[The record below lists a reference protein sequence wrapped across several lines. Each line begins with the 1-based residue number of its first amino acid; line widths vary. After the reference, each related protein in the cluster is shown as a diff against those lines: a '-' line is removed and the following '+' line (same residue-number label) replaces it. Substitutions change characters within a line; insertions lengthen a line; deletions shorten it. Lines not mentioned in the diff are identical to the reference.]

1 MDDLIHPFYTI
12 SNSSMIKYY
21 DGIPHKKPFIQKIKE
36 LWEEDRS
43 FLGYIDYL
51 DNRKHTEHFESLPN
65 GYYMIEL
72 CRNYYLRIY
81 SRNNDCFTGMEAL
94 YCDDLSSFIPEDC
107 LPLDRGK
114 CVFWKDKVNQLA
126 RKAIDTWSSCA
137 IRLGLIRD
145 MRIFIAKLLWNER
158 HLWCP

>member
-1 MDDLIHPFYTI
+1 
-12 SNSSMIKYY
+12 
-21 DGIPHKKPFIQKIKE
+21 
-36 LWEEDRS
+36 
-43 FLGYIDYL
+43 
-51 DNRKHTEHFESLPN
+51 
-65 GYYMIEL
+65 
-72 CRNYYLRIY
+72 
-81 SRNNDCFTGMEAL
+81 MEAL
-94 YCDDLSSFIPEDC
+94 YCDDLNSFIPKDC

-114 CVFWKDKVNQLA
+114 CVFWKDKVNRLA